1 MNLLPQINQ
10 NKSNLPAQQVQS
22 LSFIKELVLVAE
34 SGDSI
39 KIAKHDRSITM
50 LNACTGITL
59 KAACRESSED
69 LVITALVSQ
78 IIRTANFFN
87 LSRPMSEDQA
97 IETGYLLLDKYPY
110 ETIEDFVIMF
120 NRAKTGKYGELY
132 NRLDGQVIFSWMEK
146 YLDEKAGYREKEH
159 QKMKKIQEG
168 INLAQD
174 IEFTAKTVEGEPE
187 KTKTVVEALK
197 EAINFE
203 GLKSN
208 EKNYKDFKISYIQ
221 QCASLNLKKQ

>member
-1 MNLLPQINQ
+1 
-10 NKSNLPAQQVQS
+10 
-22 LSFIKELVLVAE
+22 
-34 SGDSI
+34 
-39 KIAKHDRSITM
+39 M

-174 IEFTAKTVEGEPE
+174 IEFTAKTIEGEPE
-187 KTKTVVEALK
+187 KSKTVIEALK
-197 EAINFE
+197 ESINFQE
-203 GLKSN
+203 LESN